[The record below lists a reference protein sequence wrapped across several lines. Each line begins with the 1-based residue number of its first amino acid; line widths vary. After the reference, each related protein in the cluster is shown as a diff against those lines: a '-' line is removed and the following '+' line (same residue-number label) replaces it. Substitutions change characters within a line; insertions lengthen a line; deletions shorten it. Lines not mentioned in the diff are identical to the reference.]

1 MTFEARVSEI
11 ARASRGRLVAML
23 AAATRD
29 ISAAEDAVSEAFASA
44 LQKWRSDFPRN
55 PEGWLMTAA
64 RNRLRDNAKSAF
76 TRTSV
81 PLEPAHEE
89 HESMS
94 QNAHQELL
102 TDIPD
107 QRLKLMFACAH
118 PSINPAVRAP
128 LILQT
133 VMGLE
138 AADVARLFALPAAAM
153 SQRLVRAKV
162 KIRDAGIPFRIPG
175 RDEMAE
181 RLESVLEAIYG
192 IYAHSW
198 ENGAAD
204 VLEDRGVEA
213 LYLAELAAELLPAEA
228 EALGLAA
235 LIAYSAARDSA
246 RLDHDADYVPL
257 GSQDPALWDMR
268 LTLRGDRYLRLAQE
282 RNQTGR
288 FQLEAAIQ
296 CAHMARRNSG
306 VTDWKA
312 VLMLYEGL
320 MALAPSLGGAVA
332 RAAAVGEAHG
342 PEAGLRALRLIDS
355 ADRRTFQ
362 PALACEAYLQ
372 AKAGNLDN
380 ALTASRRA
388 IDLCTSVPMRRYLER
403 ERQRLVMTLLQNA
416 SID

>member
-1 MTFEARVSEI
+1 MTGQINIEARVSEI

-23 AAATRD
+23 AVASRD

-44 LQKWRSDFPRN
+44 LQKWPSDFPRN
-55 PEGWLMTAA
+55 PEGWLMTVA
-64 RNRLRDNAKSAF
+64 RNRLRDAAKSAF

-81 PLEPAHEE
+81 PLEPAHED
-89 HESMS
+89 HETMS
-94 QNAHQELL
+94 QDAHQEHL

-118 PSINPAVRAP
+118 PSINPAIRAP

-162 KIRDAGIPFRIPG
+162 KIRDAGIPFRIPDRG
-175 RDEMAE
+175 EMAE
-181 RLESVLEAIYG
+181 RLESVLEAVYG
-192 IYAHSW
+192 IYADSW

-204 VLEDRGVEA
+204 VMEDRGVEA
-213 LYLAELAAELLPAEA
+213 LYLAELTAELLPAEA

-235 LIAYSAARDSA
+235 LITYSAARDSA
-246 RLDHDADYVPL
+246 RRDGNSDYVPL
-257 GSQDPALWDMR
+257 GSQDPALWDKR
-268 LTLRGDRYLRLAQE
+268 LTLRGDRYLRLALE
-282 RNQTGR
+282 RRQTGR

-296 CAHMARRNSG
+296 CAHMARRGSG
-306 VTDWKA
+306 VTDWAA

-320 MALAPSLGGAVA
+320 IALAPSLGAAVA

-342 PEAGLRALRLIDS
+342 PEAGLRALRLIDD
-355 ADRRTFQ
+355 AGRRTFQ
-362 PALACEAYLQ
+362 PAFACEAHLQ
-372 AKAGNLDN
+372 AKAGNLDE
-380 ALTASRRA
+380 ALKANRRA
-388 IDLCTSVPMRRYLER
+388 IDLCTSAPMRRHLEK
-403 ERQRLVMTLLQNA
+403 ERQRLNA
-416 SID
+416 QLH